1 VELDASYVDPIANEE
16 PTIRATVLVDGAP
29 LPAEAAERITRV
41 VVDNDVHLPGMV
53 EVTFLDADGAAMR
66 KGAIT
71 IGSQL
76 TVLGNA
82 ADPGDPPHQLIVAEV
97 IALEGRVDGLSVH
110 TVARGYTAAHRLQRA
125 RRSRSFLN
133 VTDAD
138 VATQIAVAA
147 GLSIGVIVPTATTH
161 AYLPQVNQTDWDFLR
176 DRAREIG
183 YQVGVADGRFH
194 FRPVADSLTSSGGG
208 LSGMAMSAFT
218 SALTDAADVTLSFPT
233 TLITFRPRVT
243 AGNLTP
249 DVEVRVWDPIT
260 RQAYAQSASMP
271 SGTPGPSSL
280 GAQFSTGFGAARAAA
295 MSGDAGAALDAAGSA
310 LLASGTEALGSAG
323 GGVLGSP
330 VGNLGP
336 APSRTAHVMV
346 DRPLADGM
354 TMATSGPQAAS
365 ALGSSLAGTYAEAEG
380 VAKGNP
386 RIQPGV
392 KLTIQNVPSPFAGR
406 WRVSRVRHVFDD
418 NEFGYRTI
426 FNAHGN
432 QDRTILGLASLG
444 AARTTHRATLD
455 GVVCGVVSNCADPLG
470 KGRVKV
476 TLPWLAPD
484 FETDWAPNIQFSSGQ
499 RGGAMFMPEVG
510 DEVLVSFELGD
521 PRRPYVLGAMMN
533 NLTSWN
539 VASCGPIAAGGLAGL
554 GDAGAMIAGQ
564 IGGAALGGAVLGPAG
579 GLLGGAIGGQLGAMA
594 MDETTEAI
602 DGSVLAPGMVTEVHH
617 RGIVSNTG
625 NALVFYDVPAPLPA
639 PDLGDAA
646 AATGMSG
653 VDAGGGTGSA
663 AAPTTLSTAPP
674 MASAVRLGSQQ
685 GEVGVTV
692 DQVNCGVSISA
703 APVLG
708 VTTVPVPNVNI
719 QAENGFVNIGV
730 GADGTMLI
738 DGGMNLIIKSSTAVT
753 IDAPTINL
761 MGLPLVNGVPIPL

>member
-1 VELDASYVDPIANEE
+1 MDPIANEE
-16 PTIRATVLVDGAP
+16 PTVRATVLVDGTPLAP
-29 LPAEAAERITRV
+29 EVADRITRV
-41 VVDNDVHLPGMV
+41 VVDNDVHLPGMA
-53 EVTFLDADGAAMR
+53 EVTFLDSDGAATR
-66 KGAIT
+66 KAGIT
-71 IGSQL
+71 IGTQL

-82 ADPGDPPHQLIVAEV
+82 VDPGDPLHQLIVAEV
-97 IALEGRVDGLSVH
+97 TALEGRIDGLSVQ
-110 TVARGYTAAHRLQRA
+110 TVVRGYTGAHRLQRA
-125 RRSRSFLN
+125 KRSRSFLN

-138 VATQIAVAA
+138 VALQIAVAA
-147 GLSIGVIVPTATTH
+147 GLPVGVIVPTTTTH
-161 AYLPQVNQTDWDFLR
+161 AYLPQVNQTDWEFLSER
-176 DRAREIG
+176 GREIG
-183 YQVGVADGRFH
+183 YQVGVTDGRFH

-208 LSGMAMSAFT
+208 LMGMAMSAVT
-218 SALTDAADVTLSFPT
+218 SALTDAADVTVTFPT
-233 TLITFRPRVT
+233 TLINFRPRVT

-260 RQAYAQSASMP
+260 RQAYAQAASMP
-271 SGTPGPSSL
+271 SGAPGPSSL
-280 GAQFSTGFGAARAAA
+280 GTQFSTGFGAAKSAALSGDFDAAFAAA
-295 MSGDAGAALDAAGSA
+295 GDAVVAGA
-310 LLASGTEALGSAG
+310 TEALGSAS

-330 VGNLGP
+330 VGYLGP
-336 APSRTAHVMV
+336 QPSRTAHVMT
-346 DRPLADGM
+346 DRPFADAT

-365 ALGSSLAGTYAEAEG
+365 ALGASLAGTYAEAEG

-392 KLTIQNVPSPFAGR
+392 KVTVENVPSPFTGR
-406 WRVSRVRHVFDD
+406 WRISRARHIFDD
-418 NEFGYRTI
+418 SEFGYRTI

-432 QDRTILGLASLG
+432 QDRTMLGLTSRG
-444 AARTTHRATLD
+444 AAKTTHRATLD

-521 PRRPYVLGAMMN
+521 ARRPYVLGGMMN
-533 NLTSWN
+533 NLTAWN
-539 VASCGPIAAGGLAGL
+539 VAACGPIAAGGLAGL

-564 IGGAALGGAVLGPAG
+564 IGGAALGAAVGGPLGG
-579 GLLGGAIGGQLGAMA
+579 MVGGAIGAQAGGMA
-594 MDETTEAI
+594 MGEVQSAI
-602 DGSVLAPGMVTEVHH
+602 DGSVLAPGMLTEVHH

-639 PDLGDAA
+639 PDVGDVAA
-646 AATGMSG
+646 MTGMTG
-653 VDAGGGTGSA
+653 MDAGGGGTGA
-663 AAPTTLSTAPP
+663 ASVPTMPAALSSVPP
-674 MASAVRLGSQQ
+674 MASAVRLGSQH

-692 DQVNCGVSISA
+692 DQVNGGVSISA

-708 VTTVPVPNVNI
+708 VTTMPVPNINI
-719 QAENGFVNIGV
+719 QAENGFVNIAA
-730 GADGTMLI
+730 GAAGTMMI
-738 DGGMNLIIKSSTAVT
+738 DGGMNLIIKSATAVT
-753 IDAPTINL
+753 IQAPTINL